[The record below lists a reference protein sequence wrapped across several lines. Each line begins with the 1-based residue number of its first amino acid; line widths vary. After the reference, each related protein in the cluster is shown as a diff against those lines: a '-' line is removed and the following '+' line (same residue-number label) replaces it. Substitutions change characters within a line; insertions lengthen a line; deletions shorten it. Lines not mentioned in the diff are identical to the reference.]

1 MHLFLAPH
9 CDDAALSCGGQIAQ
23 LTKRG
28 ERVVI
33 FTVMAGDPPFD
44 FKQTPFTETL
54 HTRWGFNGDPMAGR
68 RGEDEA
74 AARVLGA
81 DIKFGPYPDA
91 VYRTDPQTGI
101 ALYDS
106 ESAIFGTVQPA
117 DPVLMTRRAAVV
129 QAIFKLFEMGP
140 GDVIHAPLGIG
151 KHIDHQVVHD
161 MGKAL
166 VRWRPNSPLY
176 FYEDYPYAARQGE
189 AGVKALL
196 ASLDMELVPQ
206 IHTLDP
212 VAIDARLNAIQC
224 YKSQLSSLNWD
235 SSVTMAREVRTHIAQ
250 RGGEREWRLLY
261 VPDSP
266 LS

>member
-9 CDDAALSCGGQIAQ
+9 CDDAGLSCGGQIAQ

-44 FKQTPFTETL
+44 FKPTPFMETL
-54 HTRWGFNGDPMAGR
+54 HARWGFKGDPMAGR
-68 RGEDEA
+68 RGEDEI
-74 AARVLGA
+74 AARLLGA
-81 DIKFGPYPDA
+81 EVKFGPYPDA
-91 VYRTDPQTGI
+91 VYRTDPQTGQ
-101 ALYDS
+101 ALYAS
-106 ESAIFGTVQPA
+106 EGAIFGPVHAA
-117 DPVLMTRRAAVV
+117 DPVLLTRRAAVV

-140 GDVIHAPLGIG
+140 GDTIHAPLGIG
-151 KHIDHQVVHD
+151 RHVDHQVVRD

-189 AGVKALL
+189 AGVKATL

-206 IHTLDP
+206 IHALDP
-212 VAIDARLNAIQC
+212 VAIDSRLDAIAC
-224 YKSQLSSLNWD
+224 YKSQLTSFNWD
-235 SSVTMAREVRTHIAQ
+235 SPVTMAKEVRTYIAQ